1 MSNNYY
7 DTDDYEFDQ
16 LNDVDEGEF
25 FGDMDDEPVDF
36 ELDGLDEDEFIDLEL
51 EMEALYADRLL
62 RY

>member
-1 MSNNYY
+1 MCSNYY
-7 DTDDYEFDQ
+7 DLDDYEFDKF
-16 LNDVDEGEF
+16 NDVDEGEF
-25 FGDMDDEPVDF
+25 FGDMDEEPVDF

>member
-1 MSNNYY
+1 MCSNYY
-7 DTDDYEFDQ
+7 DLDDYEFDQ
-16 LNDVDEGEF
+16 FNDVDEGEF
-25 FGDMDDEPVDF
+25 FGDMDEEPVDF